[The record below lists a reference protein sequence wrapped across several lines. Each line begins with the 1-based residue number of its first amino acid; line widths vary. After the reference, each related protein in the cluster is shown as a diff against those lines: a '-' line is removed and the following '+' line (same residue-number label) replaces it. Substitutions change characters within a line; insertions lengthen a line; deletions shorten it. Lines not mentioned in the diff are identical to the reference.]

1 MDMAKK
7 AMSKEE
13 YEKALNV
20 IKRECEKQTNN
31 SKEKFFEFCGY
42 VVLASLI
49 VGQCTVGSNF
59 IVGQCVYLFANIV
72 AVIRTI
78 VLHRPMADKVKD
90 CSCLAITVGLLAI
103 KFLGG
108 IIS

>member
-1 MDMAKK
+1 MNMAKRM
-7 AMSKEE
+7 MSKEE

-20 IKRECEKQTNN
+20 IKEECEEQKNN

-49 VGQCTVGSNF
+49 IGQCTVGSNF
-59 IVGQCVYLFANIV
+59 IVGQCVYLFANII
-72 AVIRTI
+72 AVTRTV

-90 CSCLAITVGLLAI
+90 CSCLAITIGLLAI